1 PKADAAWHLHEATK
15 DLGLSAFVLFSSGAG
30 VFGNAGQSL
39 YGAANAFLDGLAH
52 RRRAEG
58 LPAVSLAWGLWAEA
72 SGLTGH
78 LGDADRARLARGGL
92 KALATEEA
100 LALFDAALGSPEALL
115 VPTRLDR
122 DALRA
127 QAAAGELNPLLRGL
141 VRAPR
146 RTAATGQPAD
156 DAAGFAARLAGLPER
171 EQHRELLDL
180 VRSAAAAVLGH
191 PSKNAVAAAQAFK
204 ETGFDSLGAVQ
215 LRNRLARATGV
226 RLPATLVFDHPTPL
240 ALARHLR
247 SELLPEPAAGPGAG
261 TTVPETAAPDAGPVD
276 GPAIADL
283 DIDGLV
289 ARALR
294 GRG

>member
-1 PKADAAWHLHEATK
+1 
-15 DLGLSAFVLFSSGAG
+15 VLRS
-30 VFGNAGQSL
+30 
-39 YGAANAFLDGLAH
+39 
-52 RRRAEG
+52 
-58 LPAVSLAWGLWAEA
+58 
-72 SGLTGH
+72 
-78 LGDADRARLARGGL
+78 
-92 KALATEEA
+92 
-100 LALFDAALGSPEALL
+100 
-115 VPTRLDR
+115 
-122 DALRA
+122 
-127 QAAAGELNPLLRGL
+127 QAASGELNPLLRGL
-141 VRAPR
+141 VRTPR
-146 RTAATGQPAD
+146 RTAATTTAD
-156 DAAGFAARLAGLPER
+156 DAAGFAVRLAALPER

-191 PSKNAVAAAQAFK
+191 PSKNAVVAAQAFK

-240 ALARHLR
+240 ELARHLR
-247 SELLPEPAAGPGAG
+247 SELLPEPEAGAAAGG
-261 TTVPETAAPDAGPVD
+261 TVPPAGPAPELPPAD

>member
-1 PKADAAWHLHEATK
+1 
-15 DLGLSAFVLFSSGAG
+15 
-30 VFGNAGQSL
+30 
-39 YGAANAFLDGLAH
+39 
-52 RRRAEG
+52 
-58 LPAVSLAWGLWAEA
+58 
-72 SGLTGH
+72 
-78 LGDADRARLARGGL
+78 
-92 KALATEEA
+92 
-100 LALFDAALGSPEALL
+100 
-115 VPTRLDR
+115 
-122 DALRA
+122 
-127 QAAAGELNPLLRGL
+127 ELNPLLRGL
-141 VRAPR
+141 VRTPR
-146 RTAATGQPAD
+146 RTAATGAPAD
-156 DAAGFAARLAGLPER
+156 DAADFAARLAALPER
-171 EQHRELLDL
+171 EQHREVLDL

-247 SELLPEPAAGPGAG
+247 SELLPEPATEPTAGPEAGSPGPSAPGAE
-261 TTVPETAAPDAGPVD
+261 PGPVPLP
-276 GPAIADL
+276 GAATAFL

>member
-1 PKADAAWHLHEATK
+1 
-15 DLGLSAFVLFSSGAG
+15 
-30 VFGNAGQSL
+30 Q
-39 YGAANAFLDGLAH
+39 
-52 RRRAEG
+52 G
-58 LPAVSLAWGLWAEA
+58 LPAVSLAGGLWAQA

-78 LGDADRARLARGGL
+78 LGEADRARLARGGL

-100 LALFDAALGSPEALL
+100 LALFDAALRSPEALL

-122 DALRA
+122 DALRK
-127 QAAAGELNPLLRGL
+127 QASGGELNPLLRGL
-141 VRAPR
+141 VRTPR
-146 RTAATGQPAD
+146 RTAATGAPAD
-156 DAAGFAARLAGLPER
+156 DAADFAARLAALPER
-171 EQHRELLDL
+171 EQHREVLDL

-247 SELLPEPAAGPGAG
+247 SELLPEPATEPTAGPEAGSPGPSAAGAEPG
-261 TTVPETAAPDAGPVD
+261 PVPVD